1 MALGFLVCRLPYA
14 QKSNNP
20 NLSCVGSQCT
30 QLLLAGAARDIF
42 FFIWLTKAESVAIVD
57 ISGASRF
64 MTNRELALGKIM
76 RCMCLPILVPCLAR
90 PQHDAAYV
98 CDRHHASHPS
108 AHQELL
114 SSPNLVLGMLEIT
127 VPICVRVHRNFTKL
141 ILTDESVDLL

>member
-1 MALGFLVCRLPYA
+1 MA
-14 QKSNNP
+14 
-20 NLSCVGSQCT
+20 
-30 QLLLAGAARDIF
+30 
-42 FFIWLTKAESVAIVD
+42 D
-57 ISGASRF
+57 ISGASRL
-64 MTNRELALGKIM
+64 MTNRQLALGKIM
-76 RCMCLPILVPCLAR
+76 CCMCLPILVPCLAR
-90 PQHDAAYV
+90 PHHDAAYV